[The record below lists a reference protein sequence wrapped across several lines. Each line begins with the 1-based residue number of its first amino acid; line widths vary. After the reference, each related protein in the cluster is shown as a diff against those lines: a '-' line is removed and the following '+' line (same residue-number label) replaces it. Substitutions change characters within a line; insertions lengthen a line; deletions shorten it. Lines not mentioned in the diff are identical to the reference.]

1 MKEVILLKKF
11 VYENAIKKV
20 YPIIH
25 SMLFHEVPV
34 FQNEK
39 YSLDD
44 LLKDSSL
51 ADFEQLYE
59 FAAECLDD
67 LADTIDYPEDE
78 PEEMEKLKKMKL
90 WLTYYSRYLP
100 SKD

>member
-1 MKEVILLKKF
+1 MKQF

-51 ADFEQLYE
+51 ADFEQLYK
-59 FAAECLDD
+59 FATECLEEG
-67 LADTIDYPEDE
+67 LIIDNGNIVIFDI
-78 PEEMEKLKKMKL
+78 
-90 WLTYYSRYLP
+90 YSFDIKR
-100 SKD
+100 